1 MGRYSKETALFLF
14 LGQPNSYP
22 MIDNLVDDRTRIR
35 RRFLAQRD
43 AIPPAE
49 RATWSERII
58 QSLVSLPIF
67 QEKHFFFIYCHFRS
81 EVETTI
87 LVSSCWAQG
96 KTVSV
101 PLSQPEHSQMLAII
115 LTETG
120 HDLAPGY
127 KGIPEPVPPWEQDR
141 IMPPVSIEA
150 AIIPGAVFDRYGHRL
165 GYGGGFYDRFL
176 AQAAPQ
182 AIRIGLAYSCQVVD
196 QLPSLPHDI
205 PMDLVITEQE
215 VLTWSRGSCAT
226 NSRL

>member
-1 MGRYSKETALFLF
+1 
-14 LGQPNSYP
+14 
-22 MIDNLVDDRTRIR
+22 MIHNLVDDRNRIR
-35 RRFLAQRD
+35 RQFLAQRD
-43 AIPPAE
+43 ALPLAE

-67 QEKHFFFIYCHFRS
+67 QVKHFFFIYCHFRS

-87 LVSSCWAQG
+87 LINSCWAQE

-127 KGIPEPVPPWEQDR
+127 KGIPEPLPPWEPDR
-141 IMPPVSIEA
+141 FMPPTSIDV
-150 AIIPGAVFDRYGHRL
+150 AIIPGAVFDRCGHRL

-182 AIRIGLAYSCQVVD
+182 AIRIGLAFSCQVVD
-196 QLPSLPHDI
+196 QLPSLAHDV

-215 VLTWSRGSCAT
+215 VLTWSRVSCAT